1 MNERERIVNRDLQ
14 VLDEAH
20 YGGRIARAEYRARR
34 RNVLAALRD
43 SHGIT
48 ARQVPLRSPDRGSAE
63 PAPRDDVL
71 PALLGRGGL
80 PSRML
85 LVVFAAGALV
95 CALLL
100 GLLLFA
106 P

>member
-1 MNERERIVNRDLQ
+1 MNERERIVNRDLG

-34 RNVLAALRD
+34 RNVLSALRD

-48 ARQVPLRSPDRGSAE
+48 ARQALVRPRDRAPAE
-63 PAPRDDVL
+63 PAPPDDVL
-71 PALLGRGGL
+71 PALLGGGR
-80 PSRML
+80 PSSRML
-85 LVVFAAGALV
+85 LVVFAAGALI

-100 GLLLFA
+100 GLLFFA
-106 P
+106 S